1 MPDVLIIDDNEII
14 RDMLRETLEMEGFS
28 TREAANGDIAI
39 KDLKRTRFGLV
50 ITDIIMPEKE
60 GLETIR
66 FLKKEMPEVQIIAI
80 SGGGQG
86 SADFYCEM
94 ALGLG
99 ARYAFTK
106 PLRMEELIA
115 AVRRCLGK

>member
-1 MPDVLIIDDNEII
+1 
-14 RDMLRETLEMEGFS
+14 MEGFS
-28 TREAANGDIAI
+28 AREAANGDIAI
-39 KDLKRTRFGLV
+39 KELKRTGFSLV

-66 FLKKEMPEVQIIAI
+66 YLKKEMPDVQVIAI

-106 PLRMEELIA
+106 PLKMDELIA
-115 AVRRCLGK
+115 AVKKCLGK